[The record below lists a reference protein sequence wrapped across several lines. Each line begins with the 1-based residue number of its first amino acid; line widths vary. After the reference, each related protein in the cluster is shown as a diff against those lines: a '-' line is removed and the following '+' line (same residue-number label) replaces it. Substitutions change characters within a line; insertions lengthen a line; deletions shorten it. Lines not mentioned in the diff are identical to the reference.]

1 MGDRQDEVGQH
12 GSHEIV
18 IKMLCLTR
26 DHPEVYSLLLVISA
40 YTMDLTAAVK
50 PFVSLRDN
58 DTSEIARFAPDT
70 NFHATSIQMVDIHRH
85 DSGWLLTAHGLLGDG
100 KANEYEPIERT
111 YRTLLPQLQ
120 ISGTRP
126 PIMDYHAVQKTY
138 KHGPPLK

>member
-1 MGDRQDEVGQH
+1 MGDRQDEVEQH

-18 IKMLCLTR
+18 IKMLRLTKE
-26 DHPEVYSLLLVISA
+26 HPEVYSLLLVISA

-85 DSGWLLTAHGLLGDG
+85 EKGWMLTAHGVLGEG
-100 KANEYEPIERT
+100 KANQYEPIERV
-111 YRTLLPQLQ
+111 YRQMLPELQ
-120 ISGTRP
+120 NRSE
-126 PIMDYHAVQKTY
+126 
-138 KHGPPLK
+138 